1 MSHLFVKLKD
11 SSNYESIQGPAL
23 VVKNVSAGPFV
34 VDEEGRTLHSMGVAA
49 VEESCTLCSAGIKN
63 GKLVVLCEISGVK
76 PQKTKTKSVPA
87 SDEQVAATV
96 APSGDNDSVQWESN

>member
-49 VEESCTLCSAGIKN
+49 VDESCKMCSAGIES
-63 GKLVVLCEISGVK
+63 GKLVVLHVISGVK
-76 PQKTKTKSVPA
+76 PQKTKTKSVSA
-87 SDEQVAATV
+87 SDEQVVATV
-96 APSGDNDSVQWESN
+96 APSEDNDSVQWESN